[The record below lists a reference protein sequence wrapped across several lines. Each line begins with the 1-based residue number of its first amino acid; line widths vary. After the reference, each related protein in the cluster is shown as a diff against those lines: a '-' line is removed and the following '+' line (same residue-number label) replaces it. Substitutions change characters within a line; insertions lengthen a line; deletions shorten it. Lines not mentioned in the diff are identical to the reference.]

1 MEETLEKLAALRGQ
15 SAELITF
22 TNATYLVHSDDRK
35 LFCRLKGYAQ
45 AGTYRNATLD
55 TVAGT
60 ATVLRLP
67 SLADCLNA
75 SCTYLVVVECIPAA
89 EEPCEAD
96 EQGNVGQDNVGWR
109 NVGRGNRGIAN
120 FGTDNSG
127 NNLWGNRNVGENN
140 VGNGLNGTNLVPFE
154 NGNLLTSE
162 TVRFGTAFPPPGSSA
177 SPPPPAPGPAGGPP
191 PPAPAPVAGICP
203 AYADWAPLQGAES
216 ACAREGQAPVI
227 CQVAGMPMAGCS
239 SSAAAPAPQAACP
252 AAPLANVTAGT
263 CPPGLVSVTCAEPA
277 DPCSAAGR
285 FTPAGATSPSGFCDA
300 SGYAAV
306 CEVRGELLAG
316 CTALPQPQA
325 TLVCPHETAAPST
338 NGTCERGLLPAVCL
352 SLTGGT
358 TAACVPRSPPPAL
371 PFAPLAGRA
380 TACVPGLWPVV
391 CAAEEQLSGVATGGC
406 TPSPQPEPAAACP
419 WPGEAA
425 WEGWASAAP
434 GPARDRRWLVDHETE
449 EDGVLIVSTIRVL
462 CL

>member
-1 MEETLEKLAALRGQ
+1 M
-15 SAELITF
+15 
-22 TNATYLVHSDDRK
+22 
-35 LFCRLKGYAQ
+35 
-45 AGTYRNATLD
+45 
-55 TVAGT
+55 
-60 ATVLRLP
+60 
-67 SLADCLNA
+67 
-75 SCTYLVVVECIPAA
+75 
-89 EEPCEAD
+89 
-96 EQGNVGQDNVGWR
+96 
-109 NVGRGNRGIAN
+109 
-120 FGTDNSG
+120 
-127 NNLWGNRNVGENN
+127 
-140 VGNGLNGTNLVPFE
+140 GNGLNGTNLVPFE

-162 TVRFGTAFPPPGSSA
+162 TVRFGTAFPPPGSST

-263 CPPGLVSVTCAEPA
+263 CPPGLVPLACLDEEASDARARAEVSVTCAEPA

-371 PFAPLAGRA
+371 PVPPPPIRVCTTAGQFAPLAGRA

-425 WEGWASAAP
+425 WVPPRGGTCPRGLRPTTCLDEEGWASAAP
-434 GPARDRRWLVDHETE
+434 GPARDRRWFVDHETE